1 MDFSRGCFSPE
12 TTSLPGNIPPWQP
25 PQWAGIENGISASAQ
40 EGQTPWEEETRGT
53 SLNHVITE
61 ELYLRLLLRRCLQK
75 PGIQFYFQKLIWASH
90 TPINIMACDL
100 NCLILLAF
108 SRHRN
113 EKKKSHNPTRKLSYF
128 EGYLTNWFPKK
139 EQVLS
144 HITHHP
150 HKCFSKWM
158 QIGL

>member
-1 MDFSRGCFSPE
+1 MLLSGDHFSTWQHTSLT
-12 TTSLPGNIPPWQP
+12 TTSGGWDR
-25 PQWAGIENGISASAQ
+25 
-40 EGQTPWEEETRGT
+40 EGDLCQCSGRSDTVRRRDSGGT

-61 ELYLRLLLRRCLQK
+61 ELYLRFLLSRCLQK
-75 PGIQFYFQKLIWASH
+75 PGIQFYFWKLIWASH

-113 EKKKSHNPTRKLSYF
+113 KKKSHNPTIKLSYF
-128 EGYLTNWFPKK
+128 EGYLTNWFPEK

-150 HKCFSKWM
+150 HKCFLKWM